1 MKQITEF
8 KLPIVFALPFLMV
21 ALIGTVMPPAFADH
35 DGDTIDDAIDNCPEL
50 ANEDQADA
58 DLDLVGDACDN
69 APNDANP
76 LQEDVDSDGIGDVAD
91 NCPNDDNAGQ
101 EDTDMDGIGDACDL
115 INNVSIDVK
124 PGSDTNPVN
133 CKSKGV
139 TPIAILM
146 DEASLLAI
154 DVDSLTLNGVA
165 VTEKHGKVH
174 LEDEDGDGV
183 TDFGVVH
190 ILTQEVCNAPNVANG
205 SVEVTLSDGSFEGTD
220 TILVK
225 KK

>member
-1 MKQITEF
+1 MKQITEL
-8 KLPIVFALPFLMV
+8 KLPIVFALPLLMV

-35 DGDTIDDAIDNCPEL
+35 DGDTIDDAIDNCPDV
-50 ANEDQADA
+50 ANEDQADT
-58 DLDLVGDACDN
+58 
-69 APNDANP
+69 
-76 LQEDVDSDGIGDVAD
+76 DG
-91 NCPNDDNAGQ
+91 
-101 EDTDMDGIGDACDL
+101 DGIGDACDP

-146 DEASLLAI
+146 DQAGLEAI
-154 DVDSLTLNGVA
+154 DVNNLQLNGA
-165 VTEKHGKVH
+165 LVTEKHGKVH

-183 TDFGVVH
+183 VDFGVVH
-190 ILTQEVCNAPNVANG
+190 ILTQDVCNAPGVANG
-205 SVEVTLSDGSFEGTD
+205 SVSVTLSDGIFEGTD
-220 TILVK
+220 TILIK

>member
-50 ANEDQADA
+50 ANEDQADT
-58 DLDLVGDACDN
+58 DGDGVGDAC
-69 APNDANP
+69 NDADDTDADEYSNS
-76 LQEDVDSDGIGDVAD
+76 LD
-91 NCPNDDNAGQ
+91 NCPDVANPGQ
-101 EDTDMDGIGDACDL
+101 EDTDMDGMGDACDL
-115 INNVSIDVK
+115 INNISIDVK

-154 DVDSLTLNGVA
+154 DVDSLTLNGDA

-174 LEDEDGDGV
+174 LEDEDGDGTV
-183 TDFGVVH
+183 DFGVVH
-190 ILTQEVCNAPNVANG
+190 IPTQEVCNASNVANG
-205 SVEVTLSDGSFEGTD
+205 SVDVTLSDGSFEGTD

>member
-1 MKQITEF
+1 MNQITEL

-35 DGDTIDDAIDNCPEL
+35 DGDTIDDAVDNCPDI
-50 ANEDQADA
+50 ANEDQADT
-58 DLDLVGDACDN
+58 DGDGVGDACNDADDIDGDEYSDLLDN
-69 APNDANP
+69 CPNDANP
-76 LQEDVDSDGIGDVAD
+76 
-91 NCPNDDNAGQ
+91 GQ
-101 EDTDMDGIGDACDL
+101 EDTDGDGIGDTCDL

-146 DEASLLAI
+146 DQAGLEAI
-154 DVDSLTLNGVA
+154 DVNNLQLNGA
-165 VTEKHGKVH
+165 EVTEKHGKVH

-183 TDFGVVH
+183 VDFGVVH
-190 ILTQEVCNAPNVANG
+190 ILTQDVCKAPSVANG
-205 SVEVTLSDGSFEGTD
+205 SVSVTLSDGSFEGTD
-220 TILVK
+220 TILIK

>member
-1 MKQITEF
+1 MKQITEI

-21 ALIGTVMPPAFADH
+21 ALIGTVMPPVFADH
-35 DGDTIDDAIDNCPEL
+35 DSDTIDDAVDNCP
-50 ANEDQADA
+50 D
-58 DLDLVGDACDN
+58 
-69 APNDANP
+69 DANP
-76 LQEDVDSDGIGDVAD
+76 
-91 NCPNDDNAGQ
+91 GQ
-101 EDTDMDGIGDACDL
+101 EDTDGDSIGDACDP

-146 DEASLLAI
+146 DQAGLEAINVNNLQ
-154 DVDSLTLNGVA
+154 LNGVA
-165 VTEKHGKVH
+165 VTEKHGKIH

-183 TDFGVVH
+183 VDFGVVH
-190 ILTQEVCNAPNVANG
+190 ILTQDVCNAPGVENG
-205 SVEVTLSDGSFEGTD
+205 SVSVTLSDGSFEGTD
-220 TILVK
+220 TILIK

>member
-1 MKQITEF
+1 MKQITEL

-21 ALIGTVMPPAFADH
+21 ALIGTVMPPAFAGH
-35 DGDTIDDAIDNCPEL
+35 DGDTIDDAIDNCPDV
-50 ANEDQADA
+50 ANEDQADT
-58 DLDLVGDACDN
+58 DLDGVGDVCDN
-69 APNDANP
+69 APNDSNP
-76 LQEDVDSDGIGDVAD
+76 GQEDADLDGVGDVAD
-91 NCPNDDNAGQ
+91 NCPNDANPGQ
-101 EDTDMDGIGDACDL
+101 EDTDGDGIGDACDP

-146 DEASLLAI
+146 DEAGLEAI
-154 DVDSLTLNGVA
+154 DVNNLHLNGDL

-174 LEDEDGDGV
+174 LEDEDGDGIV
-183 TDFGVVH
+183 DFGVVH
-190 ILTQEVCNAPNVANG
+190 ILTQDVCNAPGVANG
-205 SVEVTLSDGSFEGTD
+205 SVSVILSDGSFEGTD
-220 TILVK
+220 TILIK

>member
-1 MKQITEF
+1 MKQITEL

-21 ALIGTVMPPAFADH
+21 ALIGTVMPPVFADH
-35 DGDTIDDAIDNCPEL
+35 DGDTIDDAVDNCPDV
-50 ANEDQADA
+50 ANEDQADTDGDGVGNACNDADDTDGDEYA
-58 DLDLVGDACDN
+58 DLL
-69 APNDANP
+69 
-76 LQEDVDSDGIGDVAD
+76 D
-91 NCPNDDNAGQ
+91 NCPDDVNPGQ
-101 EDTDMDGIGDACDL
+101 EDTDGDGIGDACDP

-146 DEASLLAI
+146 DQAGLEAI
-154 DVDSLTLNGVA
+154 DVNNLQLNGVA

-183 TDFGVVH
+183 VDFGVVH
-190 ILTQEVCNAPNVANG
+190 ILTQDVCNAPGVENG
-205 SVEVTLSDGSFEGTD
+205 SVSVTLSDGIFEGTD
-220 TILVK
+220 TILIK

>member
-1 MKQITEF
+1 MKQITEL
-8 KLPIVFALPFLMV
+8 KLPIVFALPLLMV

-35 DGDTIDDAIDNCPEL
+35 DGDTIDDAIDNCPDV
-50 ANEDQADA
+50 ANEDQADT
-58 DLDLVGDACDN
+58 DG
-69 APNDANP
+69 
-76 LQEDVDSDGIGDVAD
+76 DGIGDACNDADDTDGDEYANLLD
-91 NCPNDDNAGQ
+91 NCPDDANPGQ
-101 EDTDMDGIGDACDL
+101 EDTDGDGIGDACDP

-146 DEASLLAI
+146 DQAGLEAI
-154 DVDSLTLNGVA
+154 DVNNLQLNGA
-165 VTEKHGKVH
+165 PVTEKHGKVH

-183 TDFGVVH
+183 VDFGVVH
-190 ILTQEVCNAPNVANG
+190 ILTQDVCSAPGVANG
-205 SVEVTLSDGSFEGTD
+205 SVSVTLSDGIFEGTD
-220 TILVK
+220 TILIK

>member
-1 MKQITEF
+1 MKQITEL
-8 KLPIVFALPFLMV
+8 KLPIVFALPLLMV

-35 DGDTIDDAIDNCPEL
+35 DGDTIDDAIDNCPDV
-50 ANEDQADA
+50 ANEDQADT
-58 DLDLVGDACDN
+58 DG
-69 APNDANP
+69 
-76 LQEDVDSDGIGDVAD
+76 DGIGDACNDADDTDGDEYANLLD
-91 NCPNDDNAGQ
+91 NCPDDANPGQ
-101 EDTDMDGIGDACDL
+101 EDTDGDGIGDACDP

-146 DEASLLAI
+146 DQAGLEAI
-154 DVDSLTLNGVA
+154 DVNNLQLNGA
-165 VTEKHGKVH
+165 LVTEKHGKVH

-183 TDFGVVH
+183 VDFGVVH
-190 ILTQEVCNAPNVANG
+190 ILTQDVCNAPDVANG
-205 SVEVTLSDGSFEGTD
+205 SVSVTLSDGIFEGTD
-220 TILVK
+220 TILIK

>member
-1 MKQITEF
+1 MKQITEL
-8 KLPIVFALPFLMV
+8 KLPIIFALPFLMV

-35 DGDTIDDAIDNCPEL
+35 DDDTIDDTGDNCPEV
-50 ANEDQADA
+50 ANEDQADT
-58 DLDLVGDACDN
+58 DGDGVGDACNDAEDTDGDEYADLLDN
-69 APNDANP
+69 CPDDANP
-76 LQEDVDSDGIGDVAD
+76 
-91 NCPNDDNAGQ
+91 GQ
-101 EDTDMDGIGDACDL
+101 EDTDGDSIGDACDP

-146 DEASLLAI
+146 DQAGLEAI
-154 DVDSLTLNGVA
+154 DVNNLQLNGVA

-183 TDFGVVH
+183 VDFGVVH
-190 ILTQEVCNAPNVANG
+190 ILTQDVCNAPGVENG
-205 SVEVTLSDGSFEGTD
+205 SVSVTLSDGSFEGTD
-220 TILVK
+220 TILIK

>member
-1 MKQITEF
+1 MTEL

-21 ALIGTVMPPAFADH
+21 ALIGTVIPPAFAIDT
-35 DGDTIDDAIDNCPEL
+35 DGDTVDDAIDNCPDA

-58 DLDLVGDACDN
+58 DLDTVGDVCDN
-69 APNDANP
+69 APNVPNPGQEDIDADGVGDVVDNCVNDANP
-76 LQEDVDSDGIGDVAD
+76 
-91 NCPNDDNAGQ
+91 GQ
-101 EDTDMDGIGDACDL
+101 EDTDGDGIGDACDL

-146 DEASLLAI
+146 DQAGLEAI
-154 DVDSLTLNGVA
+154 DVDNLQLNGAA

-174 LEDEDGDGV
+174 LEDEDGDGIV
-183 TDFGVVH
+183 DYGVVH
-190 ILTQEVCNAPNVANG
+190 ILTQDVCNAPGVDNG
-205 SVEVTLSDGSFEGTD
+205 SVLVTLSNGSFEGTD
-220 TILVK
+220 TILIK

>member
-1 MKQITEF
+1 MKQITEL
-8 KLPIVFALPFLMV
+8 KLPIVFALPFLMI
-21 ALIGTVMPPAFADH
+21 ALIGTVMPSAFAAH
-35 DGDTIDDAIDNCPEL
+35 DGDTIDDAIDNCPDI
-50 ANEDQADA
+50 ANEDQADT
-58 DLDLVGDACDN
+58 DG
-69 APNDANP
+69 
-76 LQEDVDSDGIGDVAD
+76 DGIGDACNDADDTDGDEYADLLD
-91 NCPNDDNAGQ
+91 NCPDDANPGQ
-101 EDTDMDGIGDACDL
+101 EDTDGDGIGDACDP

-146 DEASLLAI
+146 DEAGLLAI
-154 DVDSLTLNGVA
+154 DVSNLQLNGVP

-183 TDFGVVH
+183 VDFGVVH
-190 ILTQEVCNAPNVANG
+190 ILTQDVCNAPGVANG
-205 SVEVTLSDGSFEGTD
+205 SVSVTLSDGSFEGTD
-220 TILVK
+220 TILIK